1 MLTCGTCLAKGA
13 GLFRTPKDDKVG
25 RKMTIKIGINGF
37 GRIGRLVARALA
49 EYDISDIELVAINSP
64 GAIETSAHL
73 LRYDSVHGR
82 FGFNVEIGD
91 GYINYGRGRIAM
103 SHERDPGAVD
113 WGGMGV
119 DVVMECT
126 GIFRSKETVQPHLKA
141 GAKTV
146 LISAPGTGVDKT
158 IVYGVNH
165 TDLTAEDTVV
175 SCASC
180 TTNCLA
186 PVAKVLM
193 DSVGIRRGF
202 MTTVHSYT
210 QDQRILD
217 NSHKDLYRA
226 RAAGLNM
233 IPTSTGAAKAVGLV
247 IPELQGKLSG
257 SAVRVPT
264 ANVSMVDLAFQ
275 PEMKTSAEEINNFMS
290 EAANGPMKD
299 VICYSTN
306 PLVSSDLNH
315 DPHSAIFA
323 SPLTKDMD
331 GDLVKIIAWYDNEWG
346 FANRMIDV
354 ARVMGK
360 QMTPSKKKTAA

>member
-1 MLTCGTCLAKGA
+1 
-13 GLFRTPKDDKVG
+13 
-25 RKMTIKIGINGF
+25 MTIKIGINGF
-37 GRIGRLVARALA
+37 GRIGRLVARAIE
-49 EYDISDIELVAINSP
+49 EYDIADIELVAINSP
-64 GAIETSAHL
+64 GELETSAHL

-82 FGFNVEIGD
+82 FGVKVETGKDWID
-91 GYINYGRGRIAM
+91 YGRGKIRM
-103 SHERDPGAVD
+103 THERDPSKIG
-113 WGGMGV
+113 WGDVGV

-126 GIFRSKETVQPHLKA
+126 GIFRSREAVQPHFA
-141 GAKTV
+141 GGAKAV
-146 LISAPGTGVDKT
+146 LISAPGSDVDKT

-165 TDLTAEDTVV
+165 DDLTAADTVV

-186 PVAKVLM
+186 PIAKVLLE
-193 DSVGIRRGF
+193 SVGIRRGF

-247 IPELQGKLSG
+247 IPELLGKLSG

-275 PEMKTSAEEINNFMS
+275 PEMNTSAEDLNAVMQN
-290 EAANGPMKD
+290 AAKTTMKK

-306 PLVSSDLNH
+306 ALVSSDLNH
-315 DPHSAIFA
+315 DPHSATFA
-323 SPLTKDMD
+323 SPLTKVLD

-354 ARVMGK
+354 ARVMGERMK
-360 QMTPSKKKTAA
+360 HEGSA

>member
-1 MLTCGTCLAKGA
+1 
-13 GLFRTPKDDKVG
+13 
-25 RKMTIKIGINGF
+25 MTVRVGINGF
-37 GRIGRLVARALA
+37 GRIGRLVARALV
-49 EYDISDIELVAINSP
+49 EYDIKDVELVAINSP
-64 GAIETSAHL
+64 GALKTSAHL

-82 FGFNVEIGD
+82 FMSKVVEGD
-91 GYINYGRGRIAM
+91 GFIEYGHGRVRM
-103 SHERDPGAVD
+103 THERNPADID
-113 WGGMGV
+113 WGALDV

-126 GIFRSKETVQPHLKA
+126 GIFRSKETVQPHFAA
-141 GAKTV
+141 GAKRV
-146 LISAPGTGVDKT
+146 LISAPGDQVDKT

-165 TDLTAEDTVV
+165 KDLTSDDYVV

-186 PVAKVLM
+186 PIAKVLM

-247 IPELQGKLSG
+247 IPELQGRLSG

-264 ANVSMVDLAFQ
+264 ANVSMIDLAFQ
-275 PEMKTSAEEINNFMS
+275 PEMHTTASDLNEIMK
-290 EAANGPMKD
+290 EAAHGPMKNI
-299 VICYSTN
+299 ICYSEN

-315 DPHSAIFA
+315 DPSSAIFA
-323 SPLTKDMD
+323 SLLTKVLD
-331 GDLVKIIAWYDNEWG
+331 GEMVKVIAWYDNEWG

-354 ARVMGK
+354 ARDMGNL
-360 QMTPSKKKTAA
+360 AD

>member
-1 MLTCGTCLAKGA
+1 
-13 GLFRTPKDDKVG
+13 
-25 RKMTIKIGINGF
+25 MTIKIGINGF
-37 GRIGRLVARALA
+37 GRIGRLVARAIS
-49 EYDISDIELVAINSP
+49 EYDIKDIELVAINSP
-64 GAIETSAHL
+64 GALETSAHL

-82 FGFNVEIGD
+82 FAPEVKVGD
-91 GYINYGRGRIAM
+91 GYIDYGRGKVRM
-103 SHERDPGAVD
+103 THERDPAKIA
-113 WGGMGV
+113 WGELDV

-126 GIFRSKETVQPHLKA
+126 GIFRSKERVQPHLDA
-141 GAKTV
+141 GAKSV
-146 LISAPGTGVDKT
+146 LISAPGEDVDKT

-165 TDLTAEDTVV
+165 GDLTASDLVV

-186 PVAKVLM
+186 PLASVLM
-193 DSVGIRRGF
+193 ESVGIRRGF
-202 MTTVHSYT
+202 MTTVHAYT

-226 RAAGLNM
+226 RAAGRNM

-247 IPELQGKLSG
+247 IPELLGKLSG

-275 PEMKTSAEEINNFMS
+275 PEVNTTAEDLNAVVKAAAEGKMKNVLRYTEE
-290 EAANGPMKD
+290 
-299 VICYSTN
+299 

-315 DPHSAIFA
+315 DPHSSIFA
-323 SPLTKDMD
+323 APLTKVLD
-331 GDLVKIIAWYDNEWG
+331 GDLVKVIAWYDNEWG

-354 ARVMGK
+354 SRVMATQIKG
-360 QMTPSKKKTAA
+360 

>member
-1 MLTCGTCLAKGA
+1 MAM
-13 GLFRTPKDDKVG
+13 R
-25 RKMTIKIGINGF
+25 IGINGF
-37 GRIGRLVARALA
+37 GRIGRLVARAIS
-49 EYDISDIELVAINSP
+49 EYDMKDVELVAINSP
-64 GAIETSAHL
+64 GKAETSAHL

-82 FGFNVEIGD
+82 FEAEVKEGD
-91 GYINYGRGRIAM
+91 GFIDFGRGKVRM
-103 SHERDPGAVD
+103 SHERDPAKIA
-113 WGGMGV
+113 WGDLDV

-126 GIFRSKETVQPHLKA
+126 GIFRSKEKVQPHFDA
-141 GAKTV
+141 GAKSV
-146 LISAPGTGVDKT
+146 LISAPGDGVDKT

-165 TDLTAEDTVV
+165 DVLTKSDTVV

-186 PVAKVLM
+186 PVAKVIM
-193 DSVGIRRGF
+193 NAVGIRRGF

-247 IPELQGKLSG
+247 IPELSGLLSG

-275 PEMKTSAEEINNFMS
+275 PEFQTT
-290 EAANGPMKD
+290 AADLNAIMAQAADGPLKG
-299 VICYSTN
+299 VLRYSDE

-323 SPLTKDMD
+323 GPLTKVID
-331 GDLVKIIAWYDNEWG
+331 GHLVKIIAWYDNEWG

-354 ARVMGK
+354 ARTMNEKIG
-360 QMTPSKKKTAA
+360 A

>member
-1 MLTCGTCLAKGA
+1 
-13 GLFRTPKDDKVG
+13 
-25 RKMTIKIGINGF
+25 MTIRIGINGF
-37 GRIGRLVARALA
+37 GRIGRLVARALV
-49 EYDISDIELVAINSP
+49 EYDITDIELVAINSP
-64 GAIETSAHL
+64 GLASTSAHL

-82 FGFNVEIGD
+82 FGAEVIEGD
-91 GYINYGRGRIAM
+91 GFINYGHGKIRM
-103 SHERDPGAVD
+103 SHERDPAKINWGELDVD
-113 WGGMGV
+113 I
-119 DVVMECT
+119 VMECT
-126 GIFRSKETVQPHLKA
+126 GIFRSKDSVEPHLQA
-141 GAKTV
+141 GAKAV
-146 LISAPGTGVDKT
+146 LISAPGQEVDKT

-165 TDLTAEDTVV
+165 NTLTKNDIVV

-186 PVAKVLM
+186 PVAKVIM
-193 DSVGIRRGF
+193 EAVGIRRGF

-247 IPELQGKLSG
+247 IPELEGKLSG

-275 PEMKTSAEEINNFMS
+275 PEFTTTAADLNAAVEKASKGKMK
-290 EAANGPMKD
+290 G
-299 VICYSTN
+299 VICYSN
-306 PLVSSDLNH
+306 NALVSSDINH
-315 DPHSAIFA
+315 DPHSATFA
-323 SPLTKDMD
+323 APLTKVID
-331 GDLVKIIAWYDNEWG
+331 GHLVKIIAWYDNEWG

-354 ARVMGK
+354 SRVMGQK
-360 QMTPSKKKTAA
+360 LQKA

>member
-1 MLTCGTCLAKGA
+1 
-13 GLFRTPKDDKVG
+13 
-25 RKMTIKIGINGF
+25 MTIRIGINGF

-49 EYDISDIELVAINSP
+49 EYNIDDVQLVAINSP
-64 GAIETSAHL
+64 GDISTSAHL

-82 FGFNVEIGD
+82 FKTEVIEGD
-91 GYINYGRGRIAM
+91 NFIDYGRGKIRM
-103 SHERDPGAVD
+103 THERDPSNIA
-113 WGGMGV
+113 WGDLNI

-126 GIFRSKETVQPHLKA
+126 GIFRSKKDVQSHFEA
-141 GAKTV
+141 GAKKV
-146 LISAPGTGVDKT
+146 LISAPGKDVDKT

-165 TDLTAEDTVV
+165 NDLTDEDKVV

-186 PVAKVLM
+186 PIAKVII
-193 DSVGIRRGF
+193 DSIGIKRGF

-247 IPELQGKLSG
+247 IPELIGKLSG

-264 ANVSMVDLAFQ
+264 ANVSMLDLAFQ
-275 PEMKTSAEEINNFMS
+275 PEMKTSAEELNAIMKN
-290 EAANGPMKD
+290 AADTNMKG
-299 VICYSTN
+299 VICYTRN
-306 PLVSSDLNH
+306 ALVSSDLNH
-315 DPHSAIFA
+315 DPNSATFA
-323 SPLTKDMD
+323 APLTKVLD
-331 GDLVKIIAWYDNEWG
+331 GHLVKIVAWYDNEWG

-354 ARVMGK
+354 SRVMCN
-360 QMTPSKKKTAA
+360 QKKI

>member
-1 MLTCGTCLAKGA
+1 
-13 GLFRTPKDDKVG
+13 
-25 RKMTIKIGINGF
+25 MTIKIGINGF
-37 GRIGRLVARALA
+37 GRIGRLVARAIH

-64 GAIETSAHL
+64 GALETSAHL

-82 FGFNVEIGD
+82 FGVTVETGED
-91 GYINYGRGRIAM
+91 FMDFGRGKIRM
-103 SHERDPGAVD
+103 THERDPAKIGWGDVD
-113 WGGMGV
+113 V

-126 GIFRSKETVQPHLKA
+126 GIFRSRETVQPHFA
-141 GAKTV
+141 GGAKAV
-146 LISAPGTGVDKT
+146 LISAPGSDVDKT

-165 TDLTAEDTVV
+165 GDLTASDKVV

-186 PVAKVLM
+186 PVAKVLLE
-193 DSVGIRRGF
+193 SVGIRRGF

-247 IPELQGKLSG
+247 IPELLGKLSG

-275 PEMKTSAEEINNFMS
+275 PEVNTTAEDINTVMKL
-290 EAANGPMKD
+290 AAKGPMKN
-299 VICYSTN
+299 VICYSDN
-306 PLVSSDLNH
+306 ALVSSDLNH
-315 DPHSAIFA
+315 DPHSATFA
-323 SPLTKDMD
+323 APLTKVLD

-354 ARVMGK
+354 AREMGNNVA
-360 QMTPSKKKTAA
+360 THKKDAA

>member
-1 MLTCGTCLAKGA
+1 
-13 GLFRTPKDDKVG
+13 
-25 RKMTIKIGINGF
+25 MTIRIGINGF

-49 EYDISDIELVAINSP
+49 EYNIDDVQLVAINSP
-64 GAIETSAHL
+64 GDISTSAHL

-82 FGFNVEIGD
+82 FKTEVIEGD
-91 GYINYGRGRIAM
+91 NFIDYGRGKIRM
-103 SHERDPGAVD
+103 THERDPSNIA
-113 WGGMGV
+113 WGDLNI

-126 GIFRSKETVQPHLKA
+126 GIFRSKKDVQSHFEA
-141 GAKTV
+141 GAKKV
-146 LISAPGTGVDKT
+146 LISAPGKDVDKT

-165 TDLTAEDTVV
+165 NDLTDKDKVV

-186 PVAKVLM
+186 PIAKVII
-193 DSVGIRRGF
+193 DSIGIKRGF

-217 NSHKDLYRA
+217 NSHTDLYRA

-247 IPELQGKLSG
+247 IPELIGKLSG

-264 ANVSMVDLAFQ
+264 ANVSMLDLAFQ
-275 PEMKTSAEEINNFMS
+275 PEMKTSAEELNAIMKN
-290 EAANGPMKD
+290 AADTNMKG
-299 VICYSTN
+299 VICYTRN
-306 PLVSSDLNH
+306 ALVSSDLNH
-315 DPHSAIFA
+315 DPNSATFA
-323 SPLTKDMD
+323 APLTKVLD
-331 GDLVKIIAWYDNEWG
+331 GHLVKIVAWYDNEWG

-354 ARVMGK
+354 SRVMCN
-360 QMTPSKKKTAA
+360 QKKI

>member
-1 MLTCGTCLAKGA
+1 
-13 GLFRTPKDDKVG
+13 
-25 RKMTIKIGINGF
+25 MTIKIGINGF
-37 GRIGRLVARALA
+37 GRIGRLVARAIV
-49 EYDISDIELVAINSP
+49 EYGIEDIEFVAINSP

-82 FGFNVEIGD
+82 FSHEVEIGD
-91 GYINYGRGRIAM
+91 GIIEYHKSRVAM
-103 SHERDPGAVD
+103 SHHRDPGAVD

-126 GIFRSKETVQPHLKA
+126 GIFRSKEAVQPHLKA
-141 GAKTV
+141 GAKAV
-146 LISAPGTGVDKT
+146 LISAPGQNVDKT

-165 TDLTAEDTVV
+165 ENLTSEDIVV

-193 DSVGIRRGF
+193 ETVGIRRGF

-233 IPTSTGAAKAVGLV
+233 IPTSTGAAKAVSLV
-247 IPELQGKLSG
+247 IPELQGRLSG

-275 PEMKTSAEEINNFMS
+275 PAMRTSAAEVNAVMK
-290 EAANGPMKD
+290 EAAQGPMKG
-299 VICYSTN
+299 VVCYSEN

-315 DPHSAIFA
+315 DPHSATFA
-323 SPLTKDMD
+323 ALLTKDMD

-354 ARVMGK
+354 AREMGAK
-360 QMTPSKKKTAA
+360 MDSKA

>member
-1 MLTCGTCLAKGA
+1 
-13 GLFRTPKDDKVG
+13 
-25 RKMTIKIGINGF
+25 MTVRVGINGF
-37 GRIGRLVARALA
+37 GRIGRLVARALY
-49 EYDISDIELVAINSP
+49 EYDIKDVELVAINSP
-64 GAIETSAHL
+64 GALATSAHL

-82 FGFNVEIGD
+82 FGATVEEGQ
-91 GYINYGRGRIAM
+91 GYIDFGKGRVRM
-103 SHERDPGAVD
+103 THERNPAAIDWKAV
-113 WGGMGV
+113 GV

-126 GIFRSKETVQPHLKA
+126 GIFRDMEGAGKHITA
-141 GAKTV
+141 GAKRV
-146 LISAPGTGVDKT
+146 LISAPGDKIDRT

-165 TDLTAEDTVV
+165 KDLVKEDLIV

-186 PVAKVLM
+186 PIAKVLM

-217 NSHKDLYRA
+217 NSHKDLYRS
-226 RAAGLNM
+226 RAAALNM

-247 IPELQGKLSG
+247 IPELIGKLSG

-275 PEMKTSAEEINNFMS
+275 PEMNTTAEDLNQIVKD
-290 EAANGPMKD
+290 AAETHMKGI
-299 VICYSTN
+299 ICYSAN
-306 PLVSSDLNH
+306 ALVSSDLNH
-315 DPHSAIFA
+315 DPNSAIFA
-323 SPLTKDMD
+323 SLLTKVLD

-354 ARVMGK
+354 ARDMGNLG
-360 QMTPSKKKTAA
+360 

>member
-1 MLTCGTCLAKGA
+1 MAI
-13 GLFRTPKDDKVG
+13 R
-25 RKMTIKIGINGF
+25 IGINGF
-37 GRIGRLVARALA
+37 GRIGRLVARALS
-49 EYDISDIELVAINSP
+49 EYDIKDIELVAINSP
-64 GAIETSAHL
+64 GAASTSAHL

-82 FGFNVEIGD
+82 FGVNVIEGE
-91 GYINYGRGRIAM
+91 GYIDYGRGKVRM
-103 SHERDPGAVD
+103 THERDPAKIA
-113 WGGMGV
+113 WGDLDV

-126 GIFRSKETVQPHLKA
+126 GIFRSKDAVQPHFEA

-146 LISAPGTGVDKT
+146 LISAPGQNVDKT

-165 TDLTAEDTVV
+165 KSLTKDDVVV

-186 PVAKVLM
+186 PIAKVIM
-193 DSVGIRRGF
+193 NAVGIRRGF

-233 IPTSTGAAKAVGLV
+233 IPTSTGAAKAVSLV
-247 IPELQGKLSG
+247 IPELEGKLSG

-264 ANVSMVDLAFQ
+264 ANVSMIDLAFQ
-275 PEMKTSAEEINNFMS
+275 PEMQTTAEDLN
-290 EAANGPMKD
+290 AAMKHAAQNEMKG
-299 VICYSTN
+299 VICYSEN
-306 PLVSSDLNH
+306 ALVSSDLNH
-315 DPHSAIFA
+315 DPNSATYA
-323 SPLTKDMD
+323 SLLTKVLD
-331 GDLVKIIAWYDNEWG
+331 GHLVKVIAWYDNEWG

-354 ARVMGK
+354 AREMG
-360 QMTPSKKKTAA
+360 THLEG

>member
-1 MLTCGTCLAKGA
+1 MAI
-13 GLFRTPKDDKVG
+13 R
-25 RKMTIKIGINGF
+25 IGVNGF
-37 GRIGRLVARALA
+37 GRIGRLVARALV
-49 EYDISDIELVAINSP
+49 EYDIKDIELVAINSP
-64 GAIETSAHL
+64 GNIETSAHL

-82 FGFNVEIGD
+82 FGIDVTEGAGFIEYAGHKV
-91 GYINYGRGRIAM
+91 RM
-103 SHERDPGAVD
+103 THERNPADID
-113 WGGMGV
+113 WGALDV
-119 DVVMECT
+119 DIVMECT
-126 GIFRSKETVQPHLKA
+126 GIFRSKESVEPHFEA
-141 GAKTV
+141 GAKAV
-146 LISAPGTGVDKT
+146 LISAPGDGVDKT

-165 TDLTAEDTVV
+165 LDLTANDTVV

-186 PVAKVLM
+186 PVAKILLET
-193 DSVGIRRGF
+193 VGIKRGF

-226 RAAGLNM
+226 RAAALNM

-247 IPELQGKLSG
+247 IPELMGKLSG

-275 PEMKTSAEEINNFMS
+275 PETHATAEVINAAMKT
-290 EAANGPMKD
+290 AAKGEMKG
-299 VICYSTN
+299 VICFSEN
-306 PLVSSDLNH
+306 ALVSSDLNH

-323 SPLTKDMD
+323 GLLTKVLD

-354 ARVMGK
+354 ARVMGQK
-360 QMTPSKKKTAA
+360 AQG

>member
-1 MLTCGTCLAKGA
+1 
-13 GLFRTPKDDKVG
+13 
-25 RKMTIKIGINGF
+25 MTIRIGINGF

-49 EYDISDIELVAINSP
+49 EYNIDDVQLVAINSP
-64 GAIETSAHL
+64 GNISTSAHL

-82 FGFNVEIGD
+82 FKTDVIEGD
-91 GYINYGRGRIAM
+91 NFIDYGRGKIRM
-103 SHERDPGAVD
+103 THERDPSNIA
-113 WGGMGV
+113 WGDLNI

-126 GIFRSKETVQPHLKA
+126 GIFRSKKDVQSHFEA
-141 GAKTV
+141 GAKKV
-146 LISAPGTGVDKT
+146 LISAPGKDVDKT

-165 TDLTAEDTVV
+165 NDLTDEDKVV

-186 PVAKVLM
+186 PIAKVII
-193 DSVGIRRGF
+193 DSIGIKRGF

-217 NSHKDLYRA
+217 NSHTDLYRA

-247 IPELQGKLSG
+247 IPELIGKLSG

-264 ANVSMVDLAFQ
+264 ANVSMLDLAFQ
-275 PEMKTSAEEINNFMS
+275 PEMKTSTKELNAIMKN
-290 EAANGPMKD
+290 AADTNMKG
-299 VICYSTN
+299 VICYTRN
-306 PLVSSDLNH
+306 ALVSSDLNH
-315 DPHSAIFA
+315 DPNSATFA
-323 SPLTKDMD
+323 APLTKVLD
-331 GDLVKIIAWYDNEWG
+331 GHLVKIVAWYDNEWG

-354 ARVMGK
+354 SRVMCS
-360 QMTPSKKKTAA
+360 QKKI

>member
-1 MLTCGTCLAKGA
+1 MAI
-13 GLFRTPKDDKVG
+13 R
-25 RKMTIKIGINGF
+25 IGINGF
-37 GRIGRLVARALA
+37 GRIGRLVARAIS
-49 EYDISDIELVAINSP
+49 EYDIKDVELVAINSP
-64 GAIETSAHL
+64 GAAATSAHL

-82 FGFNVEIGD
+82 FGATVIEGD
-91 GYINYGRGRIAM
+91 GFIEYGRGKVRM
-103 SHERDPGAVD
+103 THERDPSKIG
-113 WGGMGV
+113 WGDLDV

-126 GIFRSKETVQPHLKA
+126 GIFRSKEAVQPHLDA
-141 GAKTV
+141 GAKAV
-146 LISAPGTGVDKT
+146 LISAPGQDVDKT

-165 TDLTAEDTVV
+165 HKLTKDDIVV

-186 PVAKVLM
+186 PIAKVIM
-193 DSVGIRRGF
+193 NAVGIRRGF

-233 IPTSTGAAKAVGLV
+233 IPTSTGAAKAVSLV
-247 IPELQGKLSG
+247 LPELEGKLSG

-275 PEMKTSAEEINNFMS
+275 PEIRTTAEDLNAAMK
-290 EAANGPMKD
+290 AAADGPMKD
-299 VICYSTN
+299 VISYTDSA
-306 PLVSSDLNH
+306 LVSSDLNH
-315 DPHSAIFA
+315 DPHSTTFA
-323 SPLTKDMD
+323 APLTKVLD
-331 GDLVKIIAWYDNEWG
+331 GHLVKVIAWYDNEWG

-354 ARVMGK
+354 TREM
-360 QMTPSKKKTAA
+360 SKHLKG

>member
-1 MLTCGTCLAKGA
+1 
-13 GLFRTPKDDKVG
+13 
-25 RKMTIKIGINGF
+25 MTLKIGINGF
-37 GRIGRLVARALA
+37 GRIGRLVARALS
-49 EYDISDIELVAINSP
+49 EYNITDIELVAINSP

-73 LRYDSVHGR
+73 LKYDSVHGR
-82 FGFNVEIGD
+82 FKQNVEIGD
-91 GYINYGRGRIAM
+91 GVMDYGLGPVRM
-103 SHERDPGAVD
+103 SHERDPAKVD
-113 WGGMGV
+113 WSDV

-126 GIFRSKETVQPHLKA
+126 GLFRNRERCAPHFA
-141 GAKTV
+141 GGAKSV
-146 LISAPGTGVDKT
+146 LISAPGDDVDKT

-165 TDLTAEDTVV
+165 KDLTAADTLV

-193 DSVGIRRGF
+193 DTVGIKRGF

-217 NSHKDLYRA
+217 NSHTDLYRA

-247 IPELQGKLSG
+247 IPELAGRLSG

-275 PEMKTSAEEINNFMS
+275 PELKTTADEVNHFMQDAVKGDMK
-290 EAANGPMKD
+290 G

-315 DPHSAIFA
+315 DPHSATFA
-323 SPLTKDMD
+323 SLLTKVLD

-354 ARVMGK
+354 AREMGRHQHQK
-360 QMTPSKKKTAA
+360 AA

>member
-1 MLTCGTCLAKGA
+1 
-13 GLFRTPKDDKVG
+13 
-25 RKMTIKIGINGF
+25 MTVKIGINGF
-37 GRIGRLVARALA
+37 GRIGRLVTRALV
-49 EYDISDIELVAINSP
+49 EYDIKDVELVAINSP
-64 GAIETSAHL
+64 GAIDTSAHL

-82 FGFNVEIGD
+82 FQNEVTVGD
-91 GYINYGRGRIAM
+91 GFIDYGAGKVVM
-103 SHERDPGAVD
+103 SHHRDPGAVD

-119 DVVMECT
+119 DIVMECT
-126 GIFRSKETVQPHLKA
+126 GIFRSIEGVQPHLKA
-141 GAKTV
+141 GAKAV

-165 TDLTAEDTVV
+165 KDLTAEDTVV

-193 DSVGIRRGF
+193 ETVGIRRGF
-202 MTTVHSYT
+202 MTTVHAYT

-275 PEMKTSAEEINNFMS
+275 PEMKTSAAEINSVMA
-290 EAANGPMKD
+290 EAAAGPMKG
-299 VICYSTN
+299 VVCYSTN

-315 DPHSAIFA
+315 DPHSATFA
-323 SPLTKDMD
+323 SLLTKDMD

-354 ARVMGK
+354 ARVMGTK
-360 QMTPSKKKTAA
+360 IDQAA

>member
-1 MLTCGTCLAKGA
+1 
-13 GLFRTPKDDKVG
+13 
-25 RKMTIKIGINGF
+25 MTIKIGINGF
-37 GRIGRLVARALA
+37 GRIGRLVARALV
-49 EYDISDIELVAINSP
+49 EYDIQDIELVAINSP

-82 FGFNVEIGD
+82 FGHDVEVGD
-91 GYINYGRGRIAM
+91 GKIKYCGRHVAM
-103 SHERDPGAVD
+103 THHRDPAAVD

-126 GIFRSKETVQPHLKA
+126 GIFRSKEAVQPHFKA
-141 GAKTV
+141 GAKAV
-146 LISAPGTGVDKT
+146 LISAPGQNVDKT

-165 TDLTAEDTVV
+165 GDLTAEDKVV

-186 PVAKVLM
+186 PIAKVLLET
-193 DSVGIRRGF
+193 VGIRRGF

-247 IPELQGKLSG
+247 IPELQGRLSG

-275 PEMKTSAEEINNFMS
+275 PAMKTSAEEVNAVME
-290 EAANGPMKD
+290 EAANDPMKG
-299 VICYSTN
+299 VICYSKN

-315 DPHSAIFA
+315 DPNSATFA
-323 SPLTKDMD
+323 SLLTKDMD

-354 ARVMGK
+354 AREMGTK
-360 QMTPSKKKTAA
+360 MTIN